1 MAEQISALLSKC
13 HFDFR
18 MAANSTVYHE
28 EIISMKYFGWLD
40 FTLFILML
48 VLSTLI
54 GVYFGFW
61 GKKEDTP
68 KEYLHGGK
76 TMNTLPVAVSLVA
89 RWVDV
94 RMNEKIMK

>member
-1 MAEQISALLSKC
+1 M
-13 HFDFR
+13 
-18 MAANSTVYHE
+18 NTTVYDKE
-28 EIISMKYFGWLD
+28 VVSMRFFDWLD

-48 VLSTLI
+48 VLSTII

-76 TMNTLPVAVSLVA
+76 TMSTTPVAVSLVA
-89 RWVDV
+89 RLV
-94 RMNEKIMK
+94 RWKM

>member
-1 MAEQISALLSKC
+1 MSTNYTVDDTEVSNTKF
-13 HFDFR
+13 FD
-18 MAANSTVYHE
+18 
-28 EIISMKYFGWLD
+28 WLD
-40 FTLFILML
+40 YTLFILML

-76 TMNTLPVAVSLVA
+76 TMSTIPVAVSLVA
-89 RWVDV
+89 RLVE
-94 RMNEKIMK
+94 RNMSEPTTKK